1 MKIYSI
7 DKKSLEISAESV
19 KSSRK
24 PAEKPTKAG
33 TRYQDR
39 VQLSK
44 DALRLMELERQARV
58 PDEEGVRAEI
68 VERLQKRIREGTY
81 RFESGK
87 VAEKMLAQAL
97 QESGGE

>member
-1 MKIYSI
+1 
-7 DKKSLEISAESV
+7 
-19 KSSRK
+19 
-24 PAEKPTKAG
+24 
-33 TRYQDR
+33 
-39 VQLSK
+39 
-44 DALRLMELERQARV
+44 MELERQARV

>member
-7 DKKSLEISAESV
+7 DKKGLEIPAESV

-24 PAEKPTKAG
+24 SAEGPQKSG
-33 TRYQDR
+33 TWYQDR
-39 VQLSK
+39 VHLSK
-44 DALRLMELERQARV
+44 DALRLMELEKQARA
-58 PDEEGVRAEI
+58 PEGEGARAEV
-68 VERLQKRIREGTY
+68 VEKLQKRIREGTY

-97 QESGGE
+97 RESGGE